1 MAFTFVKAER
11 TQLNPKIELF
21 GPSNS
26 GKSYTALLL
35 ARGMVGPS
43 GKIAVINTEANR
55 GEIYATEF
63 DYDIL
68 NLEPP
73 YTPERYVEAMQS
85 AVDAGYDVLIVDSAS
100 HEWDGEGGI
109 LEQNN
114 KMGGKWSNWAKLT
127 PRHNLFVNW
136 FVDSKIPVIMTM
148 RGKDEYLVGENER
161 GKQTIEKVG
170 MGARQR
176 SGLEYEAHLAFR
188 LDMEHNAHIEKDN
201 THLFEGSIRKLG
213 VEDGKRIIEWARQ
226 GKSIEQAE
234 AEIAQRVSAEQEKF
248 VRHQGQ
254 IQVMLEKYGE
264 HMDET
269 QRAACQK
276 RVDAEAPADLNQ
288 ITEANSTLSEFVTR
302 IEKFAAEIDQQQSA

>member
-35 ARGMVGPS
+35 ARGMVGPT

-68 NLEPP
+68 NLEAP
-73 YTPERYVEAMQS
+73 YSPERYVEAMQA

-148 RGKDEYLVGENER
+148 RGKDEYLVSENDR

-188 LDMEHNAHIEKDN
+188 LDMEHNAHVEKDN
-201 THLFEGSIRKLG
+201 THLFEGQIRKLST
-213 VEDGKRIIEWARQ
+213 EDGKRVMEWARS

-234 AEIAQRVSAEQEKF
+234 AEVAERVAKEQEEF
-248 VRHQGQ
+248 VKYQGQ

-264 HMDET
+264 HMDEK
-269 QRAACQK
+269 QRASCQK
-276 RVDAEAPADLNQ
+276 RVDATAPSDLGD
-288 ITEANSTLSEFVTR
+288 ISEANKNLGEFVAR
-302 IEKFAAEIDQQQSA
+302 IEEFAAEIDAKQSA